1 MSASTSAC
9 RSRIDLMDYFD
20 GRDQFATGG
29 ADICIWDGGAGKWT
43 EPWYGG
49 YTGGPNSRRLEE
61 MED

>member
-1 MSASTSAC
+1 
-9 RSRIDLMDYFD
+9 MDYFD